1 MCRKTAQ
8 GHSRHRMAQGIK
20 PAHAGNMQGYKGR
33 SSCQCIGKP
42 QSFGHLRNTG
52 SHLAFFIHT
61 RNFRFEKLRPPHAQ
75 HRQNC
80 HSQHDNTHTA
90 KPVEHVPPKIHRRCQ
105 RIQAGNHCCPRCR
118 QPRHRFKKRIGE
130 THGRH
135 IEINRHR
142 RHDGKGQ
149 PQHQYQGKSVTRPQF
164 TVETQSQHPSNARH
178 QQYRQSRIGK
188 HDKRAVVIKIRHQC
202 RHCQQQ

>member
-8 GHSRHRMAQGIK
+8 GHSRHRMTQGIK

-33 SSCQCIGKP
+33 SSCQRIGKP
-42 QSFGHLRNTG
+42 QPFGHLRNTG
-52 SHLAFFIHT
+52 RHLTFFIHT
-61 RNFRFEKLRPPHAQ
+61 RNFRFEELRPPHAQ
-75 HRQNC
+75 HRQNR

-90 KPVEHVPPKIHRRCQ
+90 KPVEHVSPKIHRRRQ
-105 RIQAGNHCCPRCR
+105 RIQAGNHCRTCRR
-118 QPRHRFKKRIGE
+118 QPRHRFKKCIGK

-142 RHDGKGQ
+142 RHDSKSQ
-149 PQHQYQGKSVTRPQF
+149 PQHQYQGESVTRPQF

-178 QQYRQSRIGK
+178 QQYR
-188 HDKRAVVIKIRHQC
+188 
-202 RHCQQQ
+202 